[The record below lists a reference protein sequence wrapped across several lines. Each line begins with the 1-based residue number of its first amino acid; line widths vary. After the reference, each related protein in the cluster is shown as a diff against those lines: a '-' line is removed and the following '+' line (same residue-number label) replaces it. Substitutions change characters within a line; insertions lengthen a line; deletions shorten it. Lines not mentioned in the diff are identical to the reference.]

1 MIKDIGNDFESD
13 YTFLRQ
19 YSVVRGETA
28 LLEYY
33 LEVLDI
39 NSKQRYGSDSALMS
53 AGIVLPC
60 LYLRFKLSRIQI
72 TNR

>member
-1 MIKDIGNDFESD
+1 MFNINDKGNDFESD

-19 YSVVRGETA
+19 YSVVRGEK
-28 LLEYY
+28 YY